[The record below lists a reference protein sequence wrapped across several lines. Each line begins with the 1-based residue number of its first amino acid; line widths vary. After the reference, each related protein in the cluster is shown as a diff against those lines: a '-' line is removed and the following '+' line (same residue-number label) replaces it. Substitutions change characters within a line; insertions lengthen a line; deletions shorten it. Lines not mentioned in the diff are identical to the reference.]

1 MDKREFSGSE
11 SEEIDLKSI
20 VLKYLKYWYL
30 FLIGMLL
37 CVGGAYVYL
46 LYSVP
51 QYRISSTL
59 LLKDDKSDG
68 GSIDLSGFAG
78 ADILQPNKKVENE
91 MEVLK
96 SKSLMQRTLE
106 ELALYTSY
114 YVEDKV
120 KYVELYGEALPAKV
134 VLSKLEESGLNKTI
148 TIHIRNN
155 STYDLMEGDSSSTS
169 HKFGQEVKKPYATF
183 TVVMAAAALNPG
195 APKDILVRFNDM
207 RKMAIAYSGS
217 LEIAPVS
224 KEANVLHIGLV
235 DPVPEKGKDIINK
248 LIEVYNKEGAEEKN
262 LIASNAI
269 DFIDERLGLLTAEL
283 TDVEKNV
290 EQYKRK
296 NEVTDIGSQAKMYL
310 ESASDY
316 NKQLTDWGIQID
328 VLQSIERYLSN
339 QETQNELVPSTLNIQ
354 DPTLLGLIG
363 KFNELQLERQRMLRT
378 TQLSNPIVQGMSDQ
392 LANLRVNI
400 LENLRNIKNSLTITR
415 DQLQANY
422 AQFESRVQEVP
433 SIERDLLEINR
444 QQGTKEQLYLYLL
457 QKREESALSLV
468 ATVMN
473 SRVID
478 AATADEDPV
487 LPKTKLIYVLAILLG
502 LGLPFAG
509 IYLKEALND
518 RIQELGDVV
527 KATSAPVLGEISYK
541 KTRYPL
547 VVTQDSRTVVAEQFR
562 QIRANLQF
570 SALGKENK
578 VILVTSSM
586 GGEGKTFFS
595 LNLAASLVLT
605 GKRVIVLGFDLRKP
619 ALVQSLG
626 LPDEEG
632 ITNYLIS
639 DSTAIEDII
648 YPTKDLPDLFVMGSG
663 PIPINPS
670 ELMLLPRVD
679 KLIKQLSAVFDHV
692 ILDTSP
698 VGQVADALALA
709 PYIDSCIYV
718 VRNNYTYKKQLRIVD
733 DIYNNRK
740 FNNTMI
746 VINGAKV
753 EAGYGYGYG
762 YGYKE
767 SSNKKSRSKK
777 IEA

>member
-1 MDKREFSGSE
+1 MDKRENSAFE
-11 SEEIDLKSI
+11 SEKVDLKGILSR
-20 VLKYLKYWYL
+20 YLKYWYL
-30 FLIGMLL
+30 FLIGIIL

-46 LYSVP
+46 LYAVP
-51 QYRISSTL
+51 QYYISSTL
-59 LLKDDKSDG
+59 LLKDDKSSPS
-68 GSIDLSGFAG
+68 SIDLTGFAG
-78 ADILQPNKKVENE
+78 ADLLQVNKKVENE
-91 MEVLK
+91 IVVLK
-96 SKSLMQRTLE
+96 AKSLMRRTLD
-106 ELALYTSY
+106 ELSLNTSY
-114 YVEDKV
+114 FVEDGV
-120 KYVELYGEALPAKV
+120 KYVEIYGEDLPAKV
-134 VLSKLEESGLNKTI
+134 MVSRLDEIAYNTAV
-148 TIHIRNN
+148 TIHIRDN
-155 STYDLMEGDSSSTS
+155 SSFDLVEENGTSTT
-169 HKFGQEVKKPYATF
+169 HKFGQEVNKPYGTF
-183 TVVMAAAALNPG
+183 TVVMAAAAITPDS
-195 APKDILVRFNDM
+195 PKDIVVKFNDLE
-207 RKMAIAYSGS
+207 KMASSYSYM
-217 LEIAPVS
+217 LDIAPFI
-224 KEANVLHIGLV
+224 KEANVLNIALV
-235 DPVPEKGKDIINK
+235 SPVPEKGKDIINK
-248 LIEVYNKEGAEEKN
+248 LIEVYNKEADEEKN
-262 LIASNAI
+262 KLAASTI
-269 DFIDERLGLLTAEL
+269 DFIDDRLKLLTAEL

-296 NEVTDIGSQAKMYL
+296 NEVTDINTQSKMYL
-310 ESASDY
+310 EKANDY

-339 QETQNELVPSTLNIQ
+339 KETQNELVPSTLNIQ
-354 DPTLLGLIG
+354 DPTLLGLIS

-378 TQLSNPIVQGMSDQ
+378 TQPGNPIVEGMNDQ

-400 LENLRNIKNSLTITR
+400 LENLSNIKNSLVITR
-415 DQLQANY
+415 NQLQANY
-422 AQFESRVQEVP
+422 ARFESRVQEVP

-468 ATVMN
+468 ATVSN
-473 SRVID
+473 ARVID
-478 AATADEDPV
+478 AATAVEEPV
-487 LPKTKLIYVLAILLG
+487 MPKTKLIYVFAFLLG

-509 IYLKEALND
+509 IYLKDVLND
-518 RIQELGDVV
+518 KVQDLEDVER
-527 KATSAPVLGEISYK
+527 ATSAPVLGEVTYK
-541 KTRYPL
+541 KAKQPL
-547 VVTQDSRTVVAEQFR
+547 MVTQGSRTTIAEQFR

-570 SALGKENK
+570 SSLGKENK

-595 LNLAASLVLT
+595 LNLGASLVLT
-605 GKRVIVLGFDLRKP
+605 GKRVVVLDFDLRKP
-619 ALVQSLG
+619 SLKKSLG
-626 LPDEEG
+626 MSNDEG

-639 DSTAIEDII
+639 EAVAPEDII
-648 YPTKDLPDLFVMGSG
+648 YPSNVLPDLFVVGSG

-679 KLIKQLSAVFDHV
+679 KLIKQLSEVFDHV

-718 VRNNYTYKKQLRIVD
+718 VRNSHTYKKQLRIID

-740 FNNTMI
+740 FKNAMI

-762 YGYKE
+762 YKE
-767 SSNKKSRSKK
+767 STSSSKNHSRK